1 MEPQSWPEPAPEVAR
16 AVRAKYRGRQV
27 PLPVVVRDRLGEL
40 FADAEFAEAFAVT
53 GPRGWSPGR
62 LALVTVLQMAENLT
76 DRQAA
81 EAVRDKLSWS
91 YALGLGLE
99 DSGFDF
105 SVLSQ
110 FRTRVAAHGLEEKV
124 LDLLVARLVEQDL
137 LAAGGKQRTDSTH
150 VIAAVRDLNRLELT
164 GEAVRAALEA
174 LTCADPDWIA
184 QAVDVTSWSK
194 RYGPRVDSW
203 RLPTSRTR
211 QQKLAVDFARDG
223 FALLG
228 AVYHSGSPV
237 WLRELPAVQVLRCVL
252 LQNYTRTTTRG
263 GREVVK
269 RREKTDEGGDGRPPG
284 HLRMSSP
291 YDTEAR
297 WSAKRDIFWNGYKL
311 HISETCTSA
320 PEAARTRPNLITN
333 IATTSSTVP
342 DSKTLPAVHH
352 RLQQRGLLPDEHYL
366 DSGYA
371 TAELIHG
378 SVKTYGIALITPVLL
393 DTSPQAKAQT
403 GFAATDFTID
413 WETEKAT
420 CPAGHTSTT
429 WNPVV
434 SEGIPKTVVSFAA
447 LDCIPCP
454 FKPQCTTAKKNR
466 RQLSLHPRQMTEALR
481 HARTRQK
488 TEDWNTDYALRSG
501 IEGTIRQA
509 TAVTGTRRARYRGL
523 AKTHLEHIYSAV
535 ALNLIRLNAWWNDRP
550 LDRTRTSHLTRLEH
564 TLTA

>member
-1 MEPQSWPEPAPEVAR
+1 M
-16 AVRAKYRGRQV
+16 
-27 PLPVVVRDRLGEL
+27 
-40 FADAEFAEAFAVT
+40 
-53 GPRGWSPGR
+53 
-62 LALVTVLQMAENLT
+62 
-76 DRQAA
+76 
-81 EAVRDKLSWS
+81 
-91 YALGLGLE
+91 
-99 DSGFDF
+99 
-105 SVLSQ
+105 
-110 FRTRVAAHGLEEKV
+110 
-124 LDLLVARLVEQDL
+124 
-137 LAAGGKQRTDSTH
+137 
-150 VIAAVRDLNRLELT
+150 
-164 GEAVRAALEA
+164 
-174 LTCADPDWIA
+174 
-184 QAVDVTSWSK
+184 
-194 RYGPRVDSW
+194 
-203 RLPTSRTR
+203 
-211 QQKLAVDFARDG
+211 DFARDG

-237 WLRELPAVQVLRCVL
+237 WLHELPAVQVLRCVL

-284 HLRMSSP
+284 HLRMASP

-320 PEAARTRPNLITN
+320 PEAARTRPNLITD

-420 CPAGHTSTT
+420 CS
-429 WNPVV
+429 
-434 SEGIPKTVVSFAA
+434 
-447 LDCIPCP
+447 
-454 FKPQCTTAKKNR
+454 
-466 RQLSLHPRQMTEALR
+466 
-481 HARTRQK
+481 
-488 TEDWNTDYALRSG
+488 
-501 IEGTIRQA
+501 
-509 TAVTGTRRARYRGL
+509 RRAYQH
-523 AKTHLEHIYSAV
+523 HLES
-535 ALNLIRLNAWWNDRP
+535 RRK
-550 LDRTRTSHLTRLEH
+550 
-564 TLTA
+564 